1 MSAADGLEIPAVE
14 IYMFLSWLQQQL
26 EARAEQCFSPP
37 MRPVS
42 LPVSPAGC
50 PGVLCCSCNRRFV
63 APAGCL
69 ARGLQYQAS
78 MAC

>member
-42 LPVSPAGC
+42 LYLLLDVTEFS
-50 PGVLCCSCNRRFV
+50 V
-63 APAGCL
+63 AHAT
-69 ARGLQYQAS
+69 ATS
-78 MAC
+78 